1 MCRDLK
7 LDNVMLD
14 CDGHVKITDMGMC
27 KDVGL
32 AAPNV
37 PGTTKTFC
45 GTPDYIAPEVMLSY
59 ASLRYWTHV
68 H

>member
-1 MCRDLK
+1 
-7 LDNVMLD
+7 MLD

-32 AAPNV
+32 ASPSV

-45 GTPDYIAPEVMLSY
+45 GTPDYIAPEVIKISSVHLSPVL
-59 ASLRYWTHV
+59 SVIKLLNF
-68 H
+68 